1 MTYPTHGGWPVIPAA
16 DLINL
21 RSNANMLGDSR
32 VGASPVLGKRP
43 GMNAWRDGGSSAY
56 IWVFST
62 GGKTSDAWR
71 ACDGSASYTPLNLST
86 WTVGADSTYSSG
98 LLTTDG
104 GNDAAGRVAQTIT
117 ALAAG
122 TYIVSGSAAAEGVVA
137 NHVAPR
143 LRVTGS
149 VTSSIITKVF
159 RTVLHP
165 TAAESASPKESF
177 AFAIT
182 VPSAQNVTFT
192 FDVVDEDDVLAAG
205 SSYIT
210 FNPLEAI
217 NA

>member
-21 RSNANMLGDSR
+21 RSDANMSGDTR
-32 VGASPVLGKRP
+32 VGSSGVLGKRP
-43 GMNAWRDGGSSAY
+43 GMNAWRDGGSDAY

-62 GGKTSDAWR
+62 GGKSSSAWR

-86 WTVGADSTYSSG
+86 WTVGADTTYTSG

-104 GNDAAGRVAQTIT
+104 GNDAAGRVAQTI
-117 ALAAG
+117 ASLPAG
-122 TYIVSGSAAAEGVVA
+122 TYIVSGSAAGEGVVV

-143 LRVTGS
+143 LRITGS
-149 VTSSIITKVF
+149 VTATISTKIL
-159 RTVLHP
+159 RTNLHP
-165 TAAESASPKESF
+165 TAAENADPKESF

-182 VPSAQNVTFT
+182 IPSAQDVTFT
-192 FDVVDEDDVLAAG
+192 LDVVDENDAIVAG
-205 SSYIT
+205 SSFVT
-210 FNPLEAI
+210 LNPLEAI